1 MGGGLGLCRPDQQPA
16 DRVALVEG
24 IEQTP
29 YLVAVPHVAPL
40 EFRQCHVAAVDVVED
55 GGDLHVSLTKQM
67 LESIAID
74 PAGDGWLTTYFQ
86 SSLPKKQRQLRLHR
100 DSLL

>member
-1 MGGGLGLCRPDQQPA
+1 MGGGLGLCHPDQQST

-24 IEQTP
+24 SEQTP
-29 YLVAVPHVAPL
+29 HLVAIPHVAPL
-40 EFRQCHVAAVDVVED
+40 ELRQDHVAAVDVVEA